1 MKSVNLENNR
11 IALVVPLELKKHLYE
26 MASRKGMN
34 LSSFVI
40 GELWR
45 LVDEQRN
52 DTGCTA

>member
-11 IALVVPLELKKHLYE
+11 IALVVPLELKKQLYE

-34 LSSFVI
+34 LSAFVI